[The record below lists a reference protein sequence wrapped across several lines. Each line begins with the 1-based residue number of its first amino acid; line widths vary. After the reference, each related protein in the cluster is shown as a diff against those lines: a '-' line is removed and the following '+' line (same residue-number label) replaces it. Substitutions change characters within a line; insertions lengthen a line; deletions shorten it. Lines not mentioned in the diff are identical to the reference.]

1 MKVFLV
7 RHAIAHERNRVRWP
21 NDALR
26 PLTSAGV
33 QKFRRAAGGLS
44 RWMPRSARLLTSP
57 FVRARETAVLLA
69 EARGSKKPVD
79 CTELAADKPFSQ
91 AFELLRSQK
100 GEKAVVLVGHE
111 PYLSGFLSLALAGQG
126 TRLEIDFKKGGA
138 ALIEFTSRIEPGR
151 ACLLWIMPPRVL
163 RALR

>member
-26 PLTSAGV
+26 PLTSAGM
-33 QKFRRAAGGLS
+33 QKFRRASAGLAK
-44 RWMPRSARLLTSP
+44 WMPRSARLLTSP

-69 EARGSKKPVD
+69 EARGSKKPVE
-79 CTELAADKPFSQ
+79 CAELAADKPFSQ
-91 AFELLRSQK
+91 AFELLRARK
-100 GEKAVVLVGHE
+100 DKAVILVGHE
-111 PYLSGFLSLALAGQG
+111 PYLSGFLSIALAGQG
-126 TRLEIDFKKGGA
+126 PRLKIDFKKGGA
-138 ALIEFTSRIEPGR
+138 ACIEFTSRIEPGR
-151 ACLLWIMPPRVL
+151 ACLHWLMPPRVL